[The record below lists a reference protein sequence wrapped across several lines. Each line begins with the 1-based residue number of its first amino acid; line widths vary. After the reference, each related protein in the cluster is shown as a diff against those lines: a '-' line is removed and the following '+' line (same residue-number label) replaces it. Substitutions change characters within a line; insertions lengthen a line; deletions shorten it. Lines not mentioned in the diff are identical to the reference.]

1 MIDHDFFM
9 NKCIALGKETMKEG
23 NPPVGALIVRN
34 DEIIGIGK
42 EATKSRKDITNHA
55 EIEAVKAALKTQLRD
70 LKGCTLY
77 TTHEPCVMCSYII
90 RHYQV
95 KTIVYGIKSD
105 YVGGASSEFKILET
119 KNVPNWIEIPEIIEG
134 VLANECLRLSK
145 AFQNKK

>member
-23 NPPVGALIVRN
+23 NPPVGALIVKN

-42 EATKSRKDITNHA
+42 EATKSCKDITKHA

-77 TTHEPCVMCSYII
+77 TTHEPCVMCSYVI

-95 KTIVYGIKSD
+95 KTIVYGVRSKHIGGKS
-105 YVGGASSEFKILET
+105 SKFKLLET
-119 KNVPNWIEIPEIIEG
+119 NSIPHWKEIPEIIEG
-134 VLANECLRLSK
+134 VLEIECLSLSE
-145 AFQNKK
+145 AYQNKK